1 MKKKIIILTS
11 NDIRHKFFRIFLSN
25 QKNIIVKKTYS
36 EITIENKN
44 FYREK
49 SKKITDKHFFMR
61 HLSELDFFELYI
73 DSNIDN
79 SNNIFCKKGFISSKK
94 CLNQIKKNNPD
105 IIIVYGSSIIKGSL
119 INDFKN
125 KIINVHLGLS
135 PYYRG
140 SGTNFY
146 PILNSKP
153 EYIGVTFMFLD
164 KGIDT
169 GKIIHQQRA
178 NINSNDNIHSIGN
191 RLILDMAKTL
201 SKLIKNFD
209 KIKLSKFSP
218 KSKPRYFYKKN
229 DFHSSLIYKINDILN
244 KNLLKKYLLNKNK
257 RDKSVPIFKQKW
269 IK

>member
-1 MKKKIIILTS
+1 
-11 NDIRHKFFRIFLSN
+11 
-25 QKNIIVKKTYS
+25 
-36 EITIENKN
+36 
-44 FYREK
+44 
-49 SKKITDKHFFMR
+49 
-61 HLSELDFFELYI
+61 
-73 DSNIDN
+73 
-79 SNNIFCKKGFISSKK
+79 
-94 CLNQIKKNNPD
+94 
-105 IIIVYGSSIIKGSL
+105 
-119 INDFKN
+119 
-125 KIINVHLGLS
+125 
-135 PYYRG
+135 
-140 SGTNFY
+140 
-146 PILNSKP
+146 
-153 EYIGVTFMFLD
+153 MFLD